1 MKMMRSARGLVVSA
15 GIALGVVVGA
25 APSASASFAWTMAKD
40 VLVFKDGKQVEG
52 TILEE
57 TATSVRMKVEMYG
70 IVSEMSYDKRD
81 ILAIRR
87 GEVTDPAPAEPTEPQ
102 PKEPATD
109 TPAPVEGGTR
119 VYIANLSGQ
128 FGRDISETPIRNAVE
143 DAYRNGAQVIV
154 FVLDSEWKL
163 NPTEEAPDDVAK
175 FDQLFRAD
183 TIFPILREEIP
194 RMFDEDPKVVFWVKK
209 AMGGAC
215 FLPLVSP
222 NIYFHQDAKMGGV
235 GNLTTMFG
243 STGDEVVRQKQ
254 ISLRLATAKGAA
266 IEGGYDTKVIE
277 AMTMIEKVFSYRLE
291 GGKPVIE
298 ERLPDPSLGEIL
310 LTDDG
315 LDANKDTI
323 EQLARSQGNDVLT
336 LDATLAQKL
345 QISDGTVNTTEELLY
360 ALGLSRTGV
369 RVDQNA
375 DKIMQQWSDGVTNA
389 ERRLRKL
396 WQDFQGIQVQG
407 EYSERTRARGQ
418 QRRTLEEM
426 QGILRR
432 YEEALVP
439 QRLGIP
445 DYNSISIMIEQ
456 IKLQQLADKK

>member
-1 MKMMRSARGLVVSA
+1 MKTTRRAFGLVVSA
-15 GIALGVVVGA
+15 GMALGLAGVA
-25 APSASASFAWTMAKD
+25 APAASASMVWAFAKD

-57 TATSVRMKVEMYG
+57 TPTSVRMKVEMYG

-87 GEVTDPAPAEPTEPQ
+87 GEVTDPAP
-102 PKEPATD
+102 EPAETEKKPEAQ
-109 TPAPVEGGTR
+109 TPAQTPNEGGTR

-154 FVLDSEWKL
+154 FVVDSEWKL
-163 NPTEEAPDDVAK
+163 NPLEEAPDDAAA

-183 TIFPILREEIP
+183 TIFPIFREEIP

-215 FLPLVSP
+215 FLPMVSP

-266 IEGGYDTKVIE
+266 IEGGYDTKIVE
-277 AMTMIEKVFSYRLE
+277 AMTMIEKVFSFRLE
-291 GGKPVIE
+291 GGKPVIV

-315 LDANKDTI
+315 LEANEDTI

-336 LDATLAQKL
+336 IDATLAQKL
-345 QISDGTVNTTEELLY
+345 QVSDGTVNTDEELLY
-360 ALGLSRTGV
+360 ALGLSRSSV

-396 WQDFQGIQVQG
+396 AQEYQGIQVQG

-439 QRLGIP
+439 QRIGVP
-445 DYNSISIMIEQ
+445 DYNTISILIEQ